1 MLGGGSGSVDHMIK
15 TLRNNKL
22 LLRSKKGFLRRRFTF
37 SELKRFYENR
47 LNSTNE
53 LEARKEVLDSIRA
66 KLIKEQ
72 RKLAIKRTSIV
83 IAAMMIISIPIFYL
97 FNYRF
102 ANDNTTSEYLNYQQF
117 DAPYSKERI
126 ANEMIHLGL
135 KNKEAGDYFLAMG
148 NFENALKKL
157 PNNKEVEFQLAE
169 TVCLLC
175 EENKVFCQ
183 KAERLI
189 NELKEKYPEDEFLE
203 ILNRYFNKRAK

>member
-1 MLGGGSGSVDHMIK
+1 MLGGGSASVDHMIK

-47 LNSTNE
+47 LNSTTE
-53 LEARKEVLDSIRA
+53 VEARKEVIGSIRA

-83 IAAMMIISIPIFYL
+83 IAAMMIISIPIVYF
-97 FNYRF
+97 FNYSF
-102 ANDNTTSEYLNYQQF
+102 ASDKPAAEYINYEQF
-117 DAPYSKERI
+117 DTPYSKERI
-126 ANEMIHLGL
+126 ANEMIHLGI
-135 KNKEAGDYFLAMG
+135 KNKEAGEYFLAMG

-175 EENKVFCQ
+175 EENKAFCQ
-183 KAERLI
+183 KARRLI
-189 NELKEKYPEDEFLE
+189 NELKEKYPDDDFL
-203 ILNRYFNKRAK
+203 LLLQSNYL

>member
-22 LLRSKKGFLRRRFTF
+22 LLRSKKGFLRRRLTF
-37 SELKRFYENR
+37 SELKSYYENR
-47 LNSTNE
+47 LSLTTE
-53 LEARKEVLDSIRA
+53 VEARKEVIETIRA

-83 IAAMMIISIPIFYL
+83 IAAMMIISIPIFYF

-102 ANDNTTSEYLNYQQF
+102 ANDKPAAEYINYEQF
-117 DAPYSKERI
+117 ESPYSKERI

-148 NFENALKKL
+148 NFENALKKF

-175 EENKVFCQ
+175 EENKAFCQ
-183 KAERLI
+183 KARRLI
-189 NELKEKYPEDEFLE
+189 NELKEKYPDDDFL
-203 ILNRYFNKRAK
+203 LALQSSYL

>member
-37 SELKRFYENR
+37 SELKRLYENR
-47 LNSTNE
+47 LSLTTE
-53 LEARKEVLDSIRA
+53 VEAKKEVIESIRA

-83 IAAMMIISIPIFYL
+83 IAAMMIISIPIFYF

-102 ANDNTTSEYLNYQQF
+102 ANDKPAAEYINYEQF
-117 DAPYSKERI
+117 DTPYSKERI

-157 PNNKEVEFQLAE
+157 PIPNNKEVEFQLAE

-175 EENKVFCQ
+175 EENKAFCQ
-183 KAERLI
+183 KAKRLI
-189 NELKEKYPEDEFLE
+189 NELKEKYPDDDFL
-203 ILNRYFNKRAK
+203 LVLQSNYL

>member
-1 MLGGGSGSVDHMIK
+1 MLGGSSASVDHMIK
-15 TLRNNKL
+15 ILRNNKL

-37 SELKRFYENR
+37 SELKSYYENW
-47 LNSTNE
+47 LLSTNE
-53 LEARKEVLDSIRA
+53 IEARKEVIESIRA
-66 KLIKEQ
+66 KLMKEQ

-83 IAAMMIISIPIFYL
+83 IAAMMIISIPIFYF

-102 ANDNTTSEYLNYQQF
+102 ANDKSAPEHINYEQF
-117 DAPYSKERI
+117 DTPYSKERI

-189 NELKEKYPEDEFLE
+189 NELKEKYPDDDFL
-203 ILNRYFNKRAK
+203 LLLQSNYL

>member
-37 SELKRFYENR
+37 SELKRLYENR
-47 LNSTNE
+47 LSLTTE
-53 LEARKEVLDSIRA
+53 VEAKKEVIESIRA

-83 IAAMMIISIPIFYL
+83 IAAMMVISIPIFYF
-97 FNYRF
+97 FNYSF
-102 ANDNTTSEYLNYQQF
+102 ANDKPAVEYINYGQF
-117 DAPYSKERI
+117 ESPYSKERI
-126 ANEMIHLGL
+126 ANEMIHLGI
-135 KNKEAGDYFLAMG
+135 KNKEAGEYFLAMG

-157 PNNKEVEFQLAE
+157 PNNKKVEFQLAE

-183 KAERLI
+183 KARRLI
-189 NELKEKYPEDEFLE
+189 NELKEKYPDDEFL
-203 ILNRYFNKRAK
+203 LVLQSNYL